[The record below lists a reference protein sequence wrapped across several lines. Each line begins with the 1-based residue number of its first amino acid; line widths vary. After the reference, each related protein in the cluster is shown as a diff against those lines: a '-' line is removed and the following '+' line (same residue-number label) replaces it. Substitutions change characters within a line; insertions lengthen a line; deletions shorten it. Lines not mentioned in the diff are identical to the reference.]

1 MNPSFYPTVQ
11 LFLCL
16 AAIVCIAWLVMKYLT
31 PKSKESEAKSNVH
44 LYYLVGIGS
53 LLIIELVT
61 YILTGV
67 GEVSRVILDQISF
80 ASTISSILLSVIA
93 IIYSIVSGSN
103 GANLYVKTEEVSK
116 QIGET
121 LPKLG
126 ALGVAVEKLEMLDAT
141 AQELKDV
148 PSAVEVSLEEI
159 KAQML
164 RMEELSRKM
173 SQKLDNVA
181 YDVSEMSMSQSAM
194 LNAKQPIVSDSQVE
208 SRVSDDKSGGSNKD
222 ITELYQR
229 YVIMSSF
236 WGKLLLL
243 ACCYSYE
250 TGKSFSLR
258 DELFSADVFPAG
270 YLYGYLIASWSIG
283 IISVQRNGDDLW
295 SVTRIY
301 KAEGFNL
308 KEQVLVQ
315 LSYVINELIK
325 TVDEKESYR
334 KNMREVQEYFGVETK

>member
-1 MNPSFYPTVQ
+1 
-11 LFLCL
+11 
-16 AAIVCIAWLVMKYLT
+16 MKYLT
-31 PKSKESEAKSNVH
+31 PKCKESEAKSNVH
-44 LYYLVGIGS
+44 IYYLVGIGS

-67 GEVSRVILDQISF
+67 GEISRVILDQISF

-121 LPKLG
+121 LPKLD

-181 YDVSEMSMSQSAM
+181 YDVSEMSMSRAAM
-194 LNAKQPIVSDSQVE
+194 LSAKQPIVSDSQGDG
-208 SRVSDDKSGGSNKD
+208 RVGDDKSGGSDKD

-243 ACCYSYE
+243 ACCYSFE
-250 TGKSFSLR
+250 TRKSFTLTN
-258 DELFSADVFPAG
+258 ELFSTDVFPSG
-270 YLYGYLIASWSIG
+270 YLYGYLIASLSVG
-283 IISVQRNGDDLW
+283 IINVQRNEDDSW
-295 SVTRIY
+295 SITRIY
-301 KAEGFNL
+301 KAEGFDL
-308 KEQVLVQ
+308 KEQVHFH
-315 LSYVINELIK
+315 LSYMINQLTK
-325 TVDEKESYR
+325 TVEEKEAYR
-334 KNMREVQEYFGVETK
+334 KNIREVQAYFGVETKE